1 MVEKGTL
8 LSTKMRLSVFA
19 VCLFLMSLDQAQPR
33 AEQPPNIIY
42 IMADDLGYGD
52 LGCYGSKLN
61 RTPHIDALAAGGLRM
76 TDFHAAPWCA
86 PSRRALMT
94 GCHAS
99 RPWKNALGNMGRL
112 ADAITLPELLETKGY
127 ATALLGKWH
136 LGMGKGL
143 HPLDQGFDYWYGTP
157 GSNDWNGPRPDY
169 ASFRDAPESAW
180 KTPLI
185 VNRENKG
192 PIVPQSLFT
201 RRYTEEAVRLIRK
214 NRENPFFI
222 YLAHNMPHV
231 PIFASPRFDG
241 KSANGVYGDV
251 IEEIDWSVGEIVKT
265 LEKEK
270 LTKKTIVVFTSDNG
284 PWTMFKEFGGVS
296 GPLRGEKSTTWEGG
310 DRVPCIISWPGKIAP
325 TVSDQLMVNYDMYA
339 TFARLVGATVT
350 KGQAIDSID
359 FSDHWLKGETG
370 KRTRHVHYFHQPMAY
385 RSGRYKLHY
394 YTRSRTRD
402 PDTGAREPSVF
413 HKGGLLFD
421 LTSDVGEQSNIAA
434 NHPELVARLKKE
446 FEEAQ
451 AAIQNWEPFQ

>member
-1 MVEKGTL
+1 MKLTSLAICL
-8 LSTKMRLSVFA
+8 LLPA
-19 VCLFLMSLDQAQPR
+19 LGQAQ
-33 AEQPPNIIY
+33 AKAVQPPNIVY

-99 RPWKNALGNMGRL
+99 RPWKNSRGNMGRL
-112 ADAITLPELLETKGY
+112 AEAVTLPEMLKGKGY
-127 ATALLGKWH
+127 KTALLGKWH
-136 LGMGKGL
+136 LGMGRGL

-157 GSNDWNGPRPDY
+157 GSNDWNGPRPNY
-169 ASFRDAPESAW
+169 ASFRDAPEAAW

-201 RRYTEEAVRLIRK
+201 RRYTEEAVRLIRE
-214 NRENPFFI
+214 NRNTPFFI

-231 PIFASPRFDG
+231 PIFASPRFTG

-251 IEEIDWSVGEIVKT
+251 IEEIDWSVGEIVKA
-265 LEKEK
+265 LEAEK

-310 DRVPCIISWPGKIAP
+310 DRVPCVVSWPGKIKPA
-325 TVSDQLMVNYDMYA
+325 VSGQLMVNYDMYA
-339 TFARLVGATVT
+339 TFAKLTGASIA

-359 FSDHWLKGETG
+359 FSAHWLEGEPG
-370 KRTRHVHYFHQPMAY
+370 ARTRHIHYFHQPTAY
-385 RSGRYKLHY
+385 RSGHYKWHR

-402 PDTGAREPSVF
+402 PDTGKQEPSVF
-413 HKGGLLFD
+413 HENGLLFD
-421 LTSDVGEQSNIAA
+421 LSRDIGEKTNIAA
-434 NHPELVARLKKE
+434 GHPELVLRLKKE

-451 AAIQNWEPFQ
+451 AAIQNWKPFH